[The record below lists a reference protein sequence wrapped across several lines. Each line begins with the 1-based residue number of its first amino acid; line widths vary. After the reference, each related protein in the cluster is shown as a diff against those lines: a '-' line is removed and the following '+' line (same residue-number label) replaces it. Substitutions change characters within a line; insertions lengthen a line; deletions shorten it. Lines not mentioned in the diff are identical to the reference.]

1 MIKVIVISI
10 SVAMIFSMPKL
21 RIYLKKLPI
30 VIMYAPR
37 DIFRYFRYKKYN
49 DAPIGHITAYI
60 ANTGCPFGSGKT
72 LSAVRALVNLYNRY
86 NNKTVYKDGQK
97 CKQYIRIL
105 SNIDINCPGAVRI
118 TNLKQYSHYIARHV
132 QLPDRYVTYLLIDEA
147 GSEFNSRAF
156 AGNFTPEFISDIVT
170 CHHNWSSFYLTSQD
184 FTMID
189 KLMRS
194 VTTRLYACSHHGR
207 VFFCEGYIP
216 KDLDKVDDLKMLKR
230 RGVYGYFA
238 KDKLYAL
245 YDTYARFQRLSKEVD
260 KGLTLTIDE
269 IIARKEK
276 DTAYS
281 HANFNFRGRRFFRRT
296 RK

>member
-1 MIKVIVISI
+1 
-10 SVAMIFSMPKL
+10 MPKM
-21 RIYLKKLPI
+21 RIYVKKLP
-30 VIMYAPR
+30 VVLLYAPR
-37 DIFRYFRYKKYN
+37 DIYRYFRYKKYN
-49 DAPIGHITAYI
+49 NAPIGHITAYI

-72 LSAVRALVNLYNRY
+72 LSAVRALVNIYNRY
-86 NNKTVYKDGQK
+86 NGKTVYKDGKK

-105 SNIDINCPGAVRI
+105 SNIDINCAGSVRI
-118 TNLKQYSHYIARHV
+118 RNLEQYSKYIEHHRKF
-132 QLPDRYVTYLLIDEA
+132 PDRYVTYLLVDEA

-170 CHHNWSSFYLTSQD
+170 CRHNWSSFYLTAQD
-184 FTMID
+184 FCMID

-194 VTTRLYACSHHGR
+194 VTTRLYACSHRGR

-238 KDKLYAL
+238 KDSLYAL
-245 YDTYARFQRLSKEVD
+245 YDTYARFERLSKEVE
-260 KGLTLTIDE
+260 KGQTLTVDE

-281 HANFNFRGRRFFRRT
+281 HANFNFKGRRFFKRT